1 MAQDIEFAAI
11 PNTQPIAYPST
22 LALVLGEVARSS
34 PTPKALREFLRMRNL
49 FDKAGFP
56 ALMAFL
62 DVQVGGEK
70 VTLGPVGRRLFEADE
85 EPEVRRRL
93 AERLVERNPLL
104 AKYCLEAMDTEH
116 GGRLHSTNELYRM
129 VTSYVYPGRKPT
141 LPSFRAWVDWAV
153 AAGVLKLVGIRWA
166 IGDQGREV
174 LPRLRA
180 MDVEEFLEE
189 EASGATGE
197 AEAPAPEAEA
207 GPAVAPAPEEPAPEE
222 PTPAVATPVGEP
234 PAPVPQV
241 PVEAAAPVGA
251 EPPPAPR
258 SRPAPTRVVG
268 PPSPS
273 PADRAVFRPTP
284 PGPEDLDAARD
295 ALCAWYEGY
304 PGRRPLAAAEAG
316 LDPAGKAPALWHEAA
331 FAALVRA
338 RGVPAADIR
347 AVLSAFREAAV
358 LPALA
363 RGRVPV
369 DALRGL
375 MVRDPRPEVVA
386 ACEAVVHLPRMFEP
400 LDDLGPTL
408 KAEDPREV
416 LWGLWRRLYEPVAP
430 LAPFVFARFL
440 WEGGRLRKTAAEAAF
455 VPWFRVRE
463 NAFRI
468 GFCDR
473 LYAPGFGD
481 LVEAAVTLGAR
492 FGAPLFEG
500 PLDQVHEGFGC
511 AFSCPRA
518 PVCPLPACREKG
530 EVAPGA

>member
-22 LALVLGEVARSS
+22 LAVILGEVARSS

-49 FDKAGFP
+49 FDKAGF
-56 ALMAFL
+56 ASLMAFL
-62 DVQVGGEK
+62 DVRVEGDK
-70 VTLGPVGRRLFEADE
+70 VALGPFGRRLFEADE

-141 LPSFRAWVDWAV
+141 LPAFRAWVEWAV
-153 AAGVLKLVGIRWA
+153 AAAVLKLVGIRWA
-166 IGDQGREV
+166 IGDNGREV

-180 MDVEEFLEE
+180 IDVEEFLEE
-189 EASGATGE
+189 EASGATDE
-197 AEAPAPEAEA
+197 AEVAGPEAEPE
-207 GPAVAPAPEEPAPEE
+207 PAVAAAPEEPAPA
-222 PTPAVATPVGEP
+222 AVTPVAEP
-234 PAPVPQV
+234 ARAAPQV
-241 PVEAAAPVGA
+241 PVEAPAPVVT

-258 SRPAPTRVVG
+258 SRPTPVRVVA

-273 PADRAVFRPTP
+273 PADRAVFRPVP

-295 ALCAWYEGY
+295 ALGAWYEGY
-304 PGRRPLAAAEAG
+304 PGRRPLAMADVG
-316 LDPAGKAPALWHEAA
+316 LDPSSKAPALWHEAA
-331 FAALVRA
+331 FAALLRA
-338 RGVPAADIR
+338 RGVPPADIR

-369 DALRGL
+369 DALRAL
-375 MVRDPRPEVVA
+375 MVREPRPEVVS

-408 KAEDPREV
+408 KAEDAREV

-455 VPWFRVRE
+455 VPWFWVRE

-473 LYAPGFGD
+473 VYAGGFGD
-481 LVEAAVTLGAR
+481 LVEAAMTLGVR

-511 AFSCPRA
+511 AFRCPRA

>member
-34 PTPKALREFLRMRNL
+34 PTPKALREFLKLRNL
-49 FDKAGFP
+49 FDKAGF
-56 ALMAFL
+56 ASLMAFL
-62 DVQVGGEK
+62 DVQVEGEK
-70 VTLGPVGRRLFEADE
+70 VALGPFGRRLFETDG
-85 EPEVRRRL
+85 EPEVRRRI

-129 VTSYVYPGRKPT
+129 ITSYVYPGRKPT
-141 LPSFRAWVDWAV
+141 LPAFRAWVDWAV
-153 AAGVLKLVGIRWA
+153 AAALLKLVGIRWA
-166 IGDQGREV
+166 IGDHGREV

-180 MDVEEFLEE
+180 IDVEEFLEE
-189 EASGATGE
+189 EAAGATDEVPG
-197 AEAPAPEAEA
+197 PEAEA
-207 GPAVAPAPEEPAPEE
+207 GPAPAPEEPAP
-222 PTPAVATPVGEP
+222 AVVTPVVEP
-234 PAPVPQV
+234 PRAVPQV
-241 PVEAAAPVGA
+241 PVEAAAPVVT
-251 EPPPAPR
+251 EPPPTPR

-273 PADRAVFRPTP
+273 QADRAVFRPAT

-295 ALCAWYEGY
+295 ALCAWYEGT
-304 PGRRPLAAAEAG
+304 PGRRPLAAAEVG
-316 LDPAGKAPALWHEAA
+316 LDPAGKAPALWQEAA

-338 RGVPAADIR
+338 RGVPLEDIR
-347 AVLSAFREAAV
+347 AVLFAFREAAV

-386 ACEAVVHLPRMFEP
+386 ACEAVVHLPRMFDA
-400 LDDLGPTL
+400 LDDIASTL
-408 KAEDPREV
+408 KAEDAREV

-430 LAPFVFARFL
+430 LAPFVLARFL

-473 LYAPGFGD
+473 LYAGGFSD
-481 LVEAAVTLGAR
+481 LVEAAMTLGAR
-492 FGAPLFEG
+492 FGPPLFEG

-511 AFSCPRA
+511 AFRCPRA
-518 PVCPLPACREKG
+518 QVCPLPACREKG